1 MLHALRPVLVFVALL
16 APLASDAVRAQPT
29 RSELPMFLGEAD
41 RSALRSRLAARVVA
55 VVRTIPPPAGTTAPN
70 PDRRTGAG
78 LCLGNGR
85 VLTAAALVA
94 DWPLVGRAGGP
105 AADVLEVR
113 LPGDSAPRAAA
124 VGYVDA
130 ALGIAVLDVRAP
142 IDPATATCAAVADPP
157 PGDGDVGLGVVL
169 YTSLEGRAALAEVAV
184 RGPGQGPLAWYSV
197 AAGDALPAGTPLFSG
212 RGTFV
217 TLVGEANAGG
227 PGLVGVLPARA
238 VRALW
243 DERFRWDP

>member
-1 MLHALRPVLVFVALL
+1 
-16 APLASDAVRAQPT
+16 VRAQPT
-29 RSELPMFLGEAD
+29 RSELPMFLTEAD
-41 RSALRSRLAARVVA
+41 RSGAAKPTRGTGRRRRANGPAPGRDDGPESRS
-55 VVRTIPPPAGTTAPN
+55 TGG
-70 PDRRTGAG
+70 GAG

-85 VLTAAALVA
+85 VLTAASLVA

-113 LPGDSAPRAAA
+113 LPGEAAPRSAA

>member
-1 MLHALRPVLVFVALL
+1 LHGLGPALACGALLVAL
-16 APLASDAVRAQPT
+16 APNGVRAQPT
-29 RSELPMFLGEAD
+29 RSELPMFLTEAD
-41 RSALRSRLAARVVA
+41 RAALRSRLATRVVTVA
-55 VVRTIPPPAGTTAPN
+55 RTVPPPVGTTAPI
-70 PDRRTGAG
+70 PDRRAGAG

-85 VLTAAALVA
+85 VLTAASLVA
-94 DWPLVGRAGGP
+94 DWPLVGRAGGV
-105 AADVLEVR
+105 AADVIEVR
-113 LPGDSAPRAAA
+113 LPGEAAPRSAA
-124 VGYVDA
+124 VGYIDA